1 MAGKTEIIKAIA
13 NIGKAAANKQFGK
26 KAVDSAVKS
35 EKAKERFAKAQLRAK
50 KKTDAEKKAKDK
62 KIESKGA
69 GATGVRRR
77 KKMRAEDKARAAYEK
92 FQKATSKIKKT
103 ESIEDFLKRGG
114 EISELPRS
122 MQAFYRK
129 EVEKE
134 LKGQTSRPLRELRQS
149 QTDRKKRRQARKLTE
164 GRETTEAFERRMARE
179 AESGGVE
186 DVGARRSQRGSQ
198 RDPLYEYER
207 SQAAAFLRGK
217 DSPQSESDI
226 QDLVEM
232 FTTKKKGGTLG
243 RGMGKALRG
252 GGKVIR

>member
-1 MAGKTEIIKAIA
+1 MAGKTDILKAIA

-35 EKAKERFAKAQLRAK
+35 EKSKERFAKAQLRAK
-50 KKTDAEKKAKDK
+50 KKTDAEKKLRDK

-77 KKMRAEDKARAAYEK
+77 QKMRAEDRAKAAYEK
-92 FQKATSKIKKT
+92 FEKATSKIKKT
-103 ESIEDFLKRGG
+103 ESIKDFLKRGG

-122 MQAFYRK
+122 MQSFYRK

-134 LKGQTSRPLRELRQS
+134 LKGQTSKPLRELRQS
-149 QTDRKKRRQARKLTE
+149 QTNRRKRRQARKLTE
-164 GRETTEAFERRMARE
+164 GRETTEEFERRMSQEAR
-179 AESGGVE
+179 AGGVE
-186 DVGARRSQRGSQ
+186 DVGPRSSQRGSQ

-207 SQAAAFLRGK
+207 SQAAAFLRGQ
-217 DSPQSESDI
+217 DAPQSESSI
-226 QDLVEM
+226 KDLVEM

-252 GGKVIR
+252 GGKVSK

>member
-1 MAGKTEIIKAIA
+1 MATKAEIIKAIA
-13 NIGKAAANKQFGK
+13 NIGKTAANKQFGK

-35 EKAKERFAKAQLRAK
+35 EKAKKRFTKAQLRAK
-50 KKTDAEKKAKDK
+50 KKTDAAKKAKDK

-92 FQKATSKIKKT
+92 FKEATSKIKKT

-134 LKGQTSRPLRELRQS
+134 LKGQTSKPLRELRQS
-149 QTDRKKRRQARKLTE
+149 QTNRKKRRQARKLTE

-179 AESGGVE
+179 AEAGGVE
-186 DVGARRSQRGSQ
+186 DVGPRRSQRGSQ

-226 QDLVEM
+226 QDLVDM

-252 GGKVIR
+252 GGKVIK

>member
-1 MAGKTEIIKAIA
+1 MAAASTIMKAIKEV
-13 NIGKAAANKQFGK
+13 GKAAANKQFGK

-50 KKTDAEKKAKDK
+50 KKTDAEKKLKDK

-77 KKMRAEDKARAAYEK
+77 QKMRAEERAKAAYEK
-92 FQKATSKIKKT
+92 FEKATSKIKKT
-103 ESIEDFLKRGG
+103 ESIKDFLKRGG

-134 LKGQTSRPLRELRQS
+134 LKGQTSKPLRELRQS
-149 QTDRKKRRQARKLTE
+149 QTNRKKRRQARKLTE
-164 GRETTEAFERRMARE
+164 GKETTEEFERRMSQEAR
-179 AESGGVE
+179 AGGVE
-186 DVGARRSQRGSQ
+186 DVGPRRSQRGSQ

-207 SQAAAFLRGK
+207 SQAAAFLRGR
-217 DSPQSESDI
+217 DAPQSESEVK
-226 QDLVEM
+226 DLVEM
-232 FTTKKKGGTLG
+232 FTTRKKGGTLG

-252 GGKVIR
+252 GGKVSK

>member
-35 EKAKERFAKAQLRAK
+35 EKAKERFAKAQIRAK
-50 KKTDAEKKAKDK
+50 KKGESEKKAKDK
-62 KIESKGA
+62 KVKEKGA
-69 GATGVRRR
+69 GAMGVRRR
-77 KKMRAEDKARAAYEK
+77 QKMRQEDKAKAAFEK
-92 FQKATSKIKKT
+92 FEKATSKIKKT
-103 ESIEDFLKRGG
+103 ESIKDFLKRGG

-134 LKGQTSRPLRELRQS
+134 LKGQTSRPLRELRKE
-149 QTDRKKRRQARKLTE
+149 QTNVKKRRQARKLTE
-164 GRETTEAFERRMARE
+164 GKETTEEFERRMSKEAR
-179 AESGGVE
+179 AGGVE
-186 DVGARRSQRGSQ
+186 DVGPRGSQRGSQ

-207 SQAAAFLRGK
+207 SQAAAFLRGQ
-217 DSPQSESDI
+217 DAPQSESEVK
-226 QDLVEM
+226 DLVEM
-232 FTTKKKGGTLG
+232 FTTRKKGGTVG

-252 GGKVIR
+252 GGKVSK

>member
-1 MAGKTEIIKAIA
+1 MATKAEIIKAIA
-13 NIGKAAANKQFGK
+13 NIGKIAANKQFGK

-50 KKTDAEKKAKDK
+50 KKSDSEKKAKDK

-92 FQKATSKIKKT
+92 FEKATSKIKKT
-103 ESIEDFLKRGG
+103 ESIEEFLERGG

-149 QTDRKKRRQARKLTE
+149 QTNRKKRRQARKLTE
-164 GRETTEAFERRMARE
+164 GRETTEAFERRIARE

-252 GGKVIR
+252 GGKVLK

>member
-1 MAGKTEIIKAIA
+1 MAGRTEIIKAIA
-13 NIGKAAANKQFGK
+13 SIGKAAANKQFGK

-35 EKAKERFAKAQLRAK
+35 EKAKERFAKAQIRAK
-50 KKTDAEKKAKDK
+50 KKSDSEKKAKDK

-92 FQKATSKIKKT
+92 FQKASSKIKKT

-149 QTDRKKRRQARKLTE
+149 QTDRKKRRQAAKLTE

-179 AESGGVE
+179 AEAGGVE
-186 DVGARRSQRGSQ
+186 DVGPRRSQRGSQ

-207 SQAAAFLRGK
+207 SQAAAFLRGQ
-217 DSPQSESDI
+217 DTPQSESQI
-226 QDLVEM
+226 KDLVEM
-232 FTTKKKGGTLG
+232 FTTKKKGGTVG

>member
-1 MAGKTEIIKAIA
+1 MAGKTDILKAIA

-35 EKAKERFAKAQLRAK
+35 EKSKERFAKAQLRAK
-50 KKTDAEKKAKDK
+50 KKTDAEKKLRDK

-77 KKMRAEDKARAAYEK
+77 QKMRAEDRAKAAYEK
-92 FQKATSKIKKT
+92 FEKATSKIKKT
-103 ESIEDFLKRGG
+103 ESIKDFLKRGG

-122 MQAFYRK
+122 MQSFYRK

-134 LKGQTSRPLRELRQS
+134 LKGQTSKPLRELRQS
-149 QTDRKKRRQARKLTE
+149 QTNRRKRRQARKLTE
-164 GRETTEAFERRMARE
+164 GRETTEEFERRMSQEAR
-179 AESGGVE
+179 AGGVE
-186 DVGARRSQRGSQ
+186 DVGPRGSQRGSQ

-207 SQAAAFLRGK
+207 SQAAAFLRGQ
-217 DSPQSESDI
+217 DAPQSESSI
-226 QDLVEM
+226 KDLVEM

-252 GGKVIR
+252 GGKVSK

>member
-1 MAGKTEIIKAIA
+1 MSRIKILKIVAEA
-13 NIGKAAANKQFGK
+13 GKAAANKQFGK

-35 EKAKERFAKAQLRAK
+35 EKSKKRFAKAQLRAK
-50 KKTDAEKKAKDK
+50 KKTDAAKKLKDK
-62 KIESKGA
+62 KIQSKGA

-77 KKMRAEDKARAAYEK
+77 QKMRAEDKARAAYEK
-92 FQKATSKIKKT
+92 FKEATSKIKKT

-122 MQAFYRK
+122 MQTFYRK

-134 LKGQTSRPLRELRQS
+134 LKGQTSKPLRELRQS
-149 QTDRKKRRQARKLTE
+149 QTNRRKRRQARKLTE
-164 GRETTEAFERRMARE
+164 GKETTEDFERRMARE
-179 AESGGVE
+179 AEAGGVE
-186 DVGARRSQRGSQ
+186 DVGPRRSQRGSQ

>member
-1 MAGKTEIIKAIA
+1 MATKAEIIKAIA
-13 NIGKAAANKQFGK
+13 NIGKTAANKQFGK

-35 EKAKERFAKAQLRAK
+35 EKAKQRFAKAQLRAK
-50 KKTDAEKKAKDK
+50 KKTDAQKKEKDK

-69 GATGVRRR
+69 GAAGVRRR

-92 FQKATSKIKKT
+92 FKKATSKIKKT

-149 QTDRKKRRQARKLTE
+149 QTNRKKRRQARKLTE

-179 AESGGVE
+179 AEAGGVE
-186 DVGARRSQRGSQ
+186 DVGPRRSQRGSQ

-217 DSPQSESDI
+217 DSPQSEADI
-226 QDLVEM
+226 QDLVDM

>member
-1 MAGKTEIIKAIA
+1 MAGKTDILKAIA

-50 KKTDAEKKAKDK
+50 KKSDAEKKLQDK

-77 KKMRAEDKARAAYEK
+77 KKMRAEDRAKAAYEK
-92 FQKATSKIKKT
+92 FEKATSKIKKT
-103 ESIEDFLKRGG
+103 ESIKDFLKRGG

-134 LKGQTSRPLRELRQS
+134 LKGQTSKPLRELRQS
-149 QTDRKKRRQARKLTE
+149 QTNRKKRRQARKLTE
-164 GRETTEAFERRMARE
+164 GRETTEEFERRMSQEAR
-179 AESGGVE
+179 AGGVE
-186 DVGARRSQRGSQ
+186 DVGPRRSQRGSQ

-207 SQAAAFLRGK
+207 SQAAAFLRGQ
-217 DSPQSESDI
+217 DSPQSESSI
-226 QDLVEM
+226 KDLVEI
-232 FTTKKKGGTLG
+232 FTAKKKGGTLG

-252 GGKVIR
+252 GGKVIK

>member
-1 MAGKTEIIKAIA
+1 MASARQILQFIKES
-13 NIGKAAANKQFGK
+13 GKAAANKEFGK

-35 EKAKERFAKAQLRAK
+35 QKAKERYAAAQIKARQKTENQK
-50 KKTDAEKKAKDK
+50 KQKDK
-62 KIESKGA
+62 KVKAKGA
-69 GATGVRRR
+69 GAMGVKRRQ
-77 KKMRAEDKARAAYEK
+77 KMRAEDKARAAYEK
-92 FQKATSKIKKT
+92 FKEATSKIKKT

-129 EVEKE
+129 EVERE

-149 QTDRKKRRQARKLTE
+149 QTNRKKRRQAAKLTE

-179 AESGGVE
+179 AEAGGVE
-186 DVGARRSQRGSQ
+186 DVGPRRSQRGSQ

-217 DSPQSESDI
+217 DSPQSEADI
-226 QDLVEM
+226 QDLVDM